1 MLWPTINKKPV
12 NEKLVARLE
21 DKMIDTLDL
30 IENIWLKNNQYLCGD
45 EISISDIIAIC
56 EIDQPSNQIIFHF
69 KCNLHYFH

>member
-1 MLWPTINKKPV
+1 MYFVEYKLNKLIQTLWPTINKKPV

-30 IENIWLKNNQYLCGD
+30 IENIWLKNNQYLCGN

-56 EIDQPSNQIIFHF
+56 EIDQPSN
-69 KCNLHYFH
+69 

>member
-1 MLWPTINKKPV
+1 M

-30 IENIWLKNNQYLCGD
+30 IENIWLKNNQYLCGN

-56 EIDQPSNQIIFHF
+56 EIDQPSN
-69 KCNLHYFH
+69 